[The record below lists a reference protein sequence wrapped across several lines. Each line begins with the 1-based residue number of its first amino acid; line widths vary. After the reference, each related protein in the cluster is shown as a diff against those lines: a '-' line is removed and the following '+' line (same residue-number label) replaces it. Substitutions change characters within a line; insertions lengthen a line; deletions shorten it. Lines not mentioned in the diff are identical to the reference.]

1 MIVSFLVYKNEYVMT
16 KFNKELPA
24 NLQVKTIMQN
34 FGKKQA
40 ECDALKKENE
50 ELKKKLEQ
58 KEILYRN
65 MLNRYSNMSTQV
77 NIDYKDRYEQLK
89 AKNAESGERYSKILN
104 DLNKVYQILESIK
117 GVTNSAKEKIE
128 AFCSDRIVEQND
140 THFKII
146 VPATDDD
153 SSSVSIKERKFV
165 SYVRELIAN
174 FKETGSLR
182 GIGMI
187 AREYGVSSLTKEQ
200 FFRYGLNNEVVT
212 DEYIISVYEKA
223 KKHL

>member
-1 MIVSFLVYKNEYVMT
+1 M

-24 NLQVKTIMQN
+24 DLQVKTILQN
-34 FGKKQA
+34 FDKKQA
-40 ECDALKKENE
+40 ECNALKKENE

-128 AFCSDRIVEQND
+128 AFCSDCMVEQND

-146 VPATDDD
+146 EPATDNA

-200 FFRYGLNNEVVT
+200 FFRYGLNDEVVT

>member
-1 MIVSFLVYKNEYVMT
+1 M
-16 KFNKELPA
+16 KFNKELPKD
-24 NLQVKTIMQN
+24 LQVKTIMQN
-34 FGKKQA
+34 FDKKQA

-58 KEILYRN
+58 KDILYRN
-65 MLNRYSNMSTQV
+65 MLNRYSSMSERHD
-77 NIDYKDRYEQLK
+77 IDYKERYEQLK
-89 AKNAESGERYSKILN
+89 AKNAESGERYSRILM
-104 DLNKVYQILESIK
+104 DLTKANGMLQSIK
-117 GVTNSAKEKIE
+117 AVMDRANERIE
-128 AFCSDRIVEQND
+128 DFCSDGKVKNEDIQPNFD
-140 THFKII
+140 MTASDNSTSQI
-146 VPATDDD
+146 
-153 SSSVSIKERKFV
+153 SIKEQKFI

-200 FFRYGLNNEVVT
+200 FFRYGLNNEGIT
-212 DEYIISVYEKA
+212 DDYIISVYDKA

>member
-1 MIVSFLVYKNEYVMT
+1 MT

-24 NLQVKTIMQN
+24 DLQVKTILQN
-34 FGKKQA
+34 FDKKQA

-58 KEILYRN
+58 KDILYHN
-65 MLNRYSNMSTQV
+65 MLNRYSNMSERP

-89 AKNAESGERYSKILN
+89 AKNAESGMRYSRILM
-104 DLNKVYQILESIK
+104 DLTKANGMLESIK
-117 GVTNSAKEKIE
+117 AIMNSANEKIE
-128 AFCSDRIVEQND
+128 AFCSDTEKEDNKSAIVVKGDN
-140 THFKII
+140 
-146 VPATDDD
+146 D
-153 SSSVSIKERKFV
+153 SSFSNTQSKKFV
-165 SYVRELIAN
+165 SYIREVIAN

>member
-1 MIVSFLVYKNEYVMT
+1 M
-16 KFNKELPA
+16 KFNKELPKD
-24 NLQVKTIMQN
+24 LQVKTILQN
-34 FGKKQA
+34 FDKKQA

-58 KEILYRN
+58 KDILYRN
-65 MLNRYSNMSTQV
+65 MLNRFSNMSSQT
-77 NIDYKDRYEQLK
+77 NIDYKERYEQLK
-89 AKNAESGERYSKILN
+89 AYKAEIGMRYSRILN
-104 DLNKVYQILESIK
+104 DLTKAYGMLESIK
-117 GVTNSAKEKIE
+117 GIMNNANEKIE
-128 AFCSDRIVEQND
+128 AFCSDNMVVND
-140 THFKII
+140 IPFKVIE
-146 VPATDDD
+146 PATDST
-153 SSSVSIKERKFV
+153 SSSVSVKEQKFI

-200 FFRYGLNNEVVT
+200 FFRYGLNNEGVT
-212 DEYIISVYEKA
+212 DDYIIGVYDKA

>member
-1 MIVSFLVYKNEYVMT
+1 M

-24 NLQVKTIMQN
+24 DLQVKTIMQN
-34 FGKKQA
+34 FDKKQA

-58 KEILYRN
+58 KDILYRN
-65 MLNRYSNMSTQV
+65 MLNRFSNMSTQT

-89 AKNAESGERYSKILN
+89 AKNAESGMRYSRILM
-104 DLNKVYQILESIK
+104 DLTKANGMLESIK
-117 GVTNSAKEKIE
+117 AIMNSANEKIE
-128 AFCSDRIVEQND
+128 AFCSDTEQEDNKSAIVVKGDN
-140 THFKII
+140 
-146 VPATDDD
+146 D
-153 SSSVSIKERKFV
+153 SSFPNTQSKKFV
-165 SYVRELIAN
+165 SYVREIIAN

-187 AREYGVSSLTKEQ
+187 VREYGVSSLTKEQ

>member
-1 MIVSFLVYKNEYVMT
+1 M
-16 KFNKELPA
+16 KFNKDLPA
-24 NLQVKTIMQN
+24 HLQVKTIMQN
-34 FGKKQA
+34 FDKKQA

-58 KEILYRN
+58 KDILYRN
-65 MLNRYSNMSTQV
+65 MLNRFSNMSTQT

-89 AKNAESGERYSKILN
+89 AKNAESGMRYSRILM
-104 DLNKVYQILESIK
+104 DLTKANGMLESIK
-117 GVTNSAKEKIE
+117 AIMNSANEKIE
-128 AFCSDRIVEQND
+128 AFCSDTEQEDNKSAIVV
-140 THFKII
+140 K
-146 VPATDDD
+146 DDND
-153 SSSVSIKERKFV
+153 SSFPNTQSKKFV
-165 SYVRELIAN
+165 SYVREIIAN

>member
-1 MIVSFLVYKNEYVMT
+1 MT
-16 KFNKELPA
+16 KFNKDLPA
-24 NLQVKTIMQN
+24 HLQVNTIMHN
-34 FGKKQA
+34 FDKKQA

-58 KEILYRN
+58 KDILYRN
-65 MLNRYSNMSTQV
+65 MLNRFSNMSTQT

-89 AKNAESGERYSKILN
+89 AKNAESGMRYSRILM
-104 DLNKVYQILESIK
+104 DLTKANGMLESIK
-117 GVTNSAKEKIE
+117 AIMNSANEKIE
-128 AFCSDRIVEQND
+128 AFCSDTEQEDNKSAIVVKGDN
-140 THFKII
+140 
-146 VPATDDD
+146 D
-153 SSSVSIKERKFV
+153 SSFPNTQSKKFV
-165 SYVRELIAN
+165 SYVREIIAN

-182 GIGMI
+182 GIGMV

-212 DEYIISVYEKA
+212 DEYIISVYEKP

>member
-1 MIVSFLVYKNEYVMT
+1 M
-16 KFNKELPA
+16 KFNKELPKD
-24 NLQVKTIMQN
+24 LQVKTILQN
-34 FGKKQA
+34 FDKKQA

-58 KEILYRN
+58 KDILYRN
-65 MLNRYSNMSTQV
+65 MLNRFSNMSSQT
-77 NIDYKDRYEQLK
+77 NIDYKERYEQLK
-89 AKNAESGERYSKILN
+89 ADKAESGMRYSRILN
-104 DLNKVYQILESIK
+104 DLTKAYGMLESIK
-117 GVTNSAKEKIE
+117 GIMNNANEKIE
-128 AFCSDRIVEQND
+128 AFCSDNMVVND
-140 THFKII
+140 IPFKVIE
-146 VPATDDD
+146 PATDST
-153 SSSVSIKERKFV
+153 SSSVSVKEQKFI

-200 FFRYGLNNEVVT
+200 FFRYGLNNEGVT
-212 DEYIISVYEKA
+212 DDYIIGLYDKA

>member
-1 MIVSFLVYKNEYVMT
+1 M
-16 KFNKELPA
+16 KFNKELPKD
-24 NLQVKTIMQN
+24 LQVKTIMQN
-34 FGKKQA
+34 FDKKQA

-58 KEILYRN
+58 KDILYRN
-65 MLNRYSNMSTQV
+65 MLNRYSSMSERHD
-77 NIDYKDRYEQLK
+77 IDYKERYEQLK
-89 AKNAESGERYSKILN
+89 AKNAESGERYSRILM
-104 DLNKVYQILESIK
+104 DLTKANGMLQSIK
-117 GVTNSAKEKIE
+117 AVMDRANERIE
-128 AFCSDRIVEQND
+128 DFCSDGKVENEDIQPNFD
-140 THFKII
+140 MT
-146 VPATDDD
+146 
-153 SSSVSIKERKFV
+153 SSDNSTSQISIKEQKFI

-200 FFRYGLNNEVVT
+200 FFRYGLNNEGIT
-212 DEYIISVYEKA
+212 DDYIISVYDKA

>member
-1 MIVSFLVYKNEYVMT
+1 M
-16 KFNKELPA
+16 KFNKELPKD
-24 NLQVKTIMQN
+24 LQVKTILQN
-34 FGKKQA
+34 FDKKQA

-58 KEILYRN
+58 KDILYRN
-65 MLNRYSNMSTQV
+65 MLNRYSSMSERHD
-77 NIDYKDRYEQLK
+77 IDYKERYEQLK
-89 AKNAESGERYSKILN
+89 AKNAESGERYSRILM
-104 DLNKVYQILESIK
+104 DLTKANGMLQSIK
-117 GVTNSAKEKIE
+117 AVMDRANERIE
-128 AFCSDRIVEQND
+128 DFCSDGKVENEDIQPNFD
-140 THFKII
+140 MTASDNSTSQI
-146 VPATDDD
+146 
-153 SSSVSIKERKFV
+153 SIKEQKFI

-200 FFRYGLNNEVVT
+200 FFRYGLNNDGVT

>member
-1 MIVSFLVYKNEYVMT
+1 MT
-16 KFNKELPA
+16 KFNKDLPA
-24 NLQVKTIMQN
+24 HLQVKTIMQS
-34 FGKKQA
+34 FDKKQA

-58 KEILYRN
+58 KDILYRN
-65 MLNRYSNMSTQV
+65 MLDRFSNMSTQT

-89 AKNAESGERYSKILN
+89 ADKAESGMRYSRILN
-104 DLNKVYQILESIK
+104 DLNKAYQILESIK
-117 GVTNSAKEKIE
+117 AIMDSANEKIE
-128 AFCSDRIVEQND
+128 VFCSDNTVEQND
-140 THFKII
+140 NKPVFDTKS
-146 VPATDDD
+146 DND
-153 SSSVSIKERKFV
+153 SSFSNTQCKKFV
-165 SYVRELIAN
+165 SYVKEVVAN

-182 GIGMI
+182 GISTI
-187 AREYGVSSLTKEQ
+187 AREYGVSSLSKEQ

>member
-1 MIVSFLVYKNEYVMT
+1 M
-16 KFNKELPA
+16 KFNKDLPA
-24 NLQVKTIMQN
+24 HLQVKTIMQN
-34 FGKKQA
+34 FDKKQA

-58 KEILYRN
+58 KDILYRN
-65 MLNRYSNMSTQV
+65 MLNRYSSMSERHD
-77 NIDYKDRYEQLK
+77 IDYKERYEQLK
-89 AKNAESGERYSKILN
+89 AKNAESGERYSRILM
-104 DLNKVYQILESIK
+104 DLTKANGMLQSIK
-117 GVTNSAKEKIE
+117 AVMDRANERIE
-128 AFCSDRIVEQND
+128 DFCSDGKVENEDIQSNFD
-140 THFKII
+140 MTASDNSTSQI
-146 VPATDDD
+146 
-153 SSSVSIKERKFV
+153 SIKEQKFI

-200 FFRYGLNNEVVT
+200 FFRYGLNNEGIT
-212 DEYIISVYEKA
+212 DDYIISVYDKA

>member
-1 MIVSFLVYKNEYVMT
+1 M
-16 KFNKELPA
+16 KFNKDLPA
-24 NLQVKTIMQN
+24 HLQVKTIMQN
-34 FGKKQA
+34 FDKKQA

-58 KEILYRN
+58 KDILYRN
-65 MLNRYSNMSTQV
+65 MLNRFSNMSTQT

-89 AKNAESGERYSKILN
+89 AKNAESGMRYSRILM
-104 DLNKVYQILESIK
+104 DLTKANGMLESIK
-117 GVTNSAKEKIE
+117 AIMNSANEKIE
-128 AFCSDRIVEQND
+128 AFCSDTEQEDNKSAIVVKGDN
-140 THFKII
+140 
-146 VPATDDD
+146 D
-153 SSSVSIKERKFV
+153 SSFPNTQSKKFV
-165 SYVRELIAN
+165 SYVREIIAN

-200 FFRYGLNNEVVT
+200 FFRYVLNNEVVT

>member
-1 MIVSFLVYKNEYVMT
+1 MA
-16 KFNKELPA
+16 KFNKDLPA
-24 NLQVKTIMQN
+24 HLQVKTIMQN
-34 FGKKQA
+34 FDKKQA

-58 KEILYRN
+58 KDILYRN
-65 MLNRYSNMSTQV
+65 MLNRYSGVGIQS

-89 AKNAESGERYSKILN
+89 ADKAESGMRYSRILN
-104 DLNKVYQILESIK
+104 DLNKVYGMLESVNGIM
-117 GVTNSAKEKIE
+117 NSANEKIE
-128 AFCSDRIVEQND
+128 AFCSDNMVKND
-140 THFKII
+140 IRSKVIE
-146 VPATDDD
+146 PATD
-153 SSSVSIKERKFV
+153 STPSSVSVKEQKFV

-200 FFRYGLNNEVVT
+200 FFRYGLNNESVT
-212 DEYIISVYEKA
+212 DDYIIGVYDKA